1 MKTSNNNDLN
11 SARKSSVYEDFPT
24 QLSSCVKATA
34 LPVCCD
40 RLRKAGGGGQTS
52 RWTNLLNKSFYCADP
67 WSQWFSTLK
76 GTCFSHRR
84 FLHLK
89 PGESIHCLHV
99 SVSGLLNVA
108 GCLLRRNN
116 TRHNPLGRNAPCCYW
131 LLYSCCFA
139 PEVTRQ
145 RSHGIENLT

>member
-11 SARKSSVYEDFPT
+11 SAKEIFSVWRLSD
-24 QLSSCVKATA
+24 LSSCVKATA

-40 RLRKAGGGGQTS
+40 RLRRAGGGPNES
-52 RWTNLLNKSFYCADP
+52 VNKSFEQIIFLR
-67 WSQWFSTLK
+67 WSQIPVIQHAERDLFFPSPFPCISSPVKAFIVSTSPSAA
-76 GTCFSHRR
+76 F
-84 FLHLK
+84 
-89 PGESIHCLHV
+89 
-99 SVSGLLNVA
+99 LNVA

-116 TRHNPLGRNAPCCYW
+116 TRHDPLGRNAPCCYW